1 MARDEGLVMKQNK
14 KEHKVLWACW
24 EKPVTLPTDDAV
36 VLSFLKPSIEAELK
50 DQGLTHLISARERV
64 AEIKPKA
71 LEIYV
76 DIIAKIGTV
85 SVNGITLRQA
95 LCNEDGV
102 SSWWFHKV
110 ACKDCESEPTFN
122 SIIQI
127 LTIVRIAQE
136 HQCTHLV
143 LCGGRYEVVEVLRS
157 LFPVDAVKC
166 KKRVVLL
173 FYIFSLLRRAQF
185 AVKSLYELI
194 LLKRYVRAPGINV
207 DVLFSGFW
215 DWSVKG
221 NLLSGKIEDRY
232 YNAVPEK
239 LRERGVRVGW
249 VAWFYNNFEANKPKR
264 SIHDVIEPLSRYSEI
279 IIAQCFLDWREVW
292 RSVTQFRPFAIF
304 TRYERTRAFK
314 DVFKKD
320 GLNFCP
326 LLKMWLYA
334 GFLDG
339 TIPYHELVSLAHK
352 KVAQKYQPKSV
363 VGFLNFFPYARA
375 LYAGIKKGHTPCVLY
390 DIQHASYSWEDTIG
404 LLDARYEFDGVPDG
418 CAIPHADYMCVMG
431 EFGRDIFMKSGFSQ
445 DQILLTGSSRYD
457 GSSAVDV
464 AIDRDRRSKKNI
476 LIAASLNKELE
487 LEMVD
492 AVYKAFAGF
501 PDVSLHLRPHPFSE
515 IRSCPEFQRYT
526 DRIQCTSG
534 TTLQEDLSR
543 ADIVI
548 FSYSTV
554 AEEAFIQGIPVWQ
567 WISAGYN
574 ASVFRDIKV
583 APAFSSVAALVRL
596 YQQFLASPDQF
607 IPTIEQRRLVK
618 GKCFYVGET
627 LPSDNIAEVLAAQ
640 CGVKAQRTISE
651 QQVMVAS

>member
-1 MARDEGLVMKQNK
+1 MEKNK
-14 KEHKVLWACW
+14 KQQKIFWACW
-24 EKPVTLPTDDAV
+24 EKPDALPPNDV
-36 VLSFLKPSIEAELK
+36 IILSFLKPSVEAELK
-50 DQGLTHLISARERV
+50 DQGLTHLISARDRV
-64 AEIKPKA
+64 AEVKPKA
-71 LEIYV
+71 LEIYI

-122 SIIQI
+122 QIIQI
-127 LTIVRIAQE
+127 LTIVRIAKE
-136 HQCTHLV
+136 NQCTRLV
-143 LCGGRYEVVEVLRS
+143 VYGGRHEVVEVLRS
-157 LFPVDAVKC
+157 LFAADARPC
-166 KKRVVLL
+166 RKRSAVL
-173 FYIFSLLRRAQF
+173 FYIFSLLRRIKFTA
-185 AVKSLYELI
+185 KSLYELVS
-194 LLKRYVRAPGINV
+194 LKRYVRVAENNV

-215 DWSVKG
+215 DWSVKE
-221 NLLSGKIEDRY
+221 NRLSGKIEDRY
-232 YNAVPEK
+232 YKAVPEK
-239 LRERGVRVGW
+239 LRERGIRVGW

-264 SIHDVIEPLSRYSEI
+264 SIPDVIEPLRKHQEI
-279 IIAQCFLDWREVW
+279 IIAQCFLGWRDVW
-292 RSVTQFRPFAIF
+292 RAVTQFRPFFIF
-304 TRYERTRAFK
+304 ARYVRTKAFK

-320 GLNFCP
+320 GLDFYP

-363 VGFLNFFPYARA
+363 VGFLNFFPHARA
-375 LYAGIKKGHTPCVLY
+375 LYAGIKKGHAPCVLY

-404 LLDARYEFDGVPDG
+404 LLDAQHEFDGVPDG
-418 CAIPHADYMCVMG
+418 CAMPHADYMCVMG

-464 AIDRDRRSKKNI
+464 TIDRDRRLKKNI

-501 PDVSLHLRPHPFSE
+501 PDVSLHLRSHPFSE
-515 IRSCPEFQRYT
+515 IRSCLEFQRYS

-534 TTLQEDLSR
+534 TTLEEDLSR

-574 ASVFRDIKV
+574 ASVFRDMKV
-583 APAFSSVAALVRL
+583 APAFSSVEGLIRL
-596 YQQFLASPDQF
+596 YQQFLENPDQF

-618 GKCFYVGET
+618 GKCFYAGEA
-627 LPSDNIAEVLAAQ
+627 LPSDNIAEVLAAR
-640 CGVKAQRTISE
+640 CGVKAQRAIPE
-651 QQVMVAS
+651 QQVMVAP

>member
-1 MARDEGLVMKQNK
+1 MEENK
-14 KEHKVLWACW
+14 KEQKVLWACW
-24 EKPVTLPTDDAV
+24 EKPEVLPAGGAV
-36 VLSFLKPSIEAELK
+36 VLSFLKPSVEAELK
-50 DQGLTHLISARERV
+50 KQGLSRLICARERV
-64 AEIKPKA
+64 AQVKQKA

-85 SVNGITLRQA
+85 SVNGATLRQV

-122 SIIQI
+122 QIIQI
-127 LTIVRIAQE
+127 LTITRIAQE
-136 HQCTHLV
+136 NQCTRLAV
-143 LCGGRYEVVEVLRS
+143 CGGRHEVVKVLRS
-157 LFPVDAVKC
+157 LFPVDAVRC
-166 KKRVVLL
+166 KGRRVLF
-173 FYIFSLLRRAQF
+173 FYIFSLLRRVKF
-185 AVKSLYELI
+185 AAKFLFELV
-194 LLKRYVRAPGINV
+194 LLKRYVRLPKNDV

-215 DWSVKG
+215 DWSVNK
-221 NLLSGKIEDRY
+221 NLLSGKLEDRY
-232 YNAVPEK
+232 YQAVPEK
-239 LRERGVRVGW
+239 LQERGLRVGW
-249 VAWFYNNFEANKPKR
+249 AAWFYNNFEANKPRR
-264 SIHDVIEPLSRYSEI
+264 SVFDVIDPLRKQQQI
-279 IIAQCFLDWREVW
+279 VIAQCLLDWREVW
-292 RSVTQFRPFAIF
+292 RSVTRFQPFFIF
-304 TRYERTRAFK
+304 TRYARTKVFR

-320 GLNFCP
+320 GLDFYP

-339 TIPYHELVSLAHK
+339 AIPYHELVSLAHK
-352 KVAQKYQPKSV
+352 KVAQEYQPKIV
-363 VGFLNFFPYARA
+363 VSFLNFFPYARA
-375 LYAGIKKGHTPCVLY
+375 LYAGIKKGHAPCVVY
-390 DIQHASYSWEDTIG
+390 DIQHASYAWEDTIG
-404 LLDARYEFDGVPDG
+404 LLDAQYEFDGIPDG
-418 CAIPHADYMCVMG
+418 CAIPHADYMFAMG

-457 GSSAVDV
+457 GASAVDV
-464 AIDRDRRSKKNI
+464 TISRDRKLKKNI

-501 PDVSLHLRPHPFSE
+501 PDVSVHLRSHPFSE
-515 IRSCPEFQRYT
+515 IRSCPEFQRYA

-554 AEEAFIQGIPVWQ
+554 AEEAFIQGVPVWQ

-583 APAFSSVAALVRL
+583 APEFFSVEGLAQL
-596 YQQFLASPDQF
+596 YQQFLKNPDKF
-607 IPTIEQRRLVK
+607 MPTAEQRQLVK
-618 GKCFYVGET
+618 RKCFYADAA
-627 LPSDNIAEVLAAQ
+627 LPSDNIAKVLAARS
-640 CGVKAQRTISE
+640 GAREDRIVSE
-651 QQVMVAS
+651 QQVMVGS